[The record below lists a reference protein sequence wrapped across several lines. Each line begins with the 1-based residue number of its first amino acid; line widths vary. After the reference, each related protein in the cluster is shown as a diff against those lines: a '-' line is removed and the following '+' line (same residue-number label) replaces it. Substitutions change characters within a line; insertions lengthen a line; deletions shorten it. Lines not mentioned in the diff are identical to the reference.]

1 MTLEQFIP
9 LAKGIG
15 TLALPLGLF
24 APILAQRNRVAP
36 DFAQKGGTVH
46 LGQTKSD
53 LPRRFALGGNFGHR
67 RRQAFGVSTDKIRFG
82 RFTKNDQALEDI
94 ERIQIGQFALSKGLI
109 VEAKNG
115 FDTWALYAKSKQVE
129 AAVAFLKNQG
139 VSIVRF

>member
-1 MTLEQFIP
+1 MTLEQFIA

-15 TLALPLGLF
+15 TLALPLGLY
-24 APILAQRNRVAP
+24 ALVLAQRNRVAP

-46 LGQTKSD
+46 LGQTKSIS
-53 LPRRFALGGNFGHR
+53 RGGSHLVAIWAIDG
-67 RRQAFGVSTDKIRFG
+67 GKLSVSTDKIRFG
-82 RFTKNDQALEDI
+82 RFTKNDLALEDI
-94 ERIQIGQFALSKGLI
+94 ERIQIGQFGLSKVLI

-115 FDTWALYAKSKQVE
+115 FDTWALYAKSEPAE